1 MNAYVVLFREADD
14 AHPANAPLLFHCQAD
29 DSDHAE
35 EQCEDAYPDCC
46 VAWVYQGN
54 DWQAAFDD
62 WFAPVGADA

>member
-1 MNAYVVLFREADD
+1 MTDHIVLFREAGE
-14 AHPANAPLLFHCQAD
+14 APLSTPLVFHCEAD

-54 DWQAAFDD
+54 DWKAAFDD
-62 WFAPVGADA
+62 WLAPIGADA